1 MRTCETMSGQTLLDI
16 AVQEYGNADSALDIA
31 LAAGILLTD
40 LPASGTPLPLPGGIT
55 PDVQVTS
62 RYAHGG
68 WRPATAVT
76 REDISAAPYGGI
88 DYMGI
93 EIDFIIS

>member
-16 AVQEYGNADSALDIA
+16 AVQEYGNADAALDIA
-31 LAAGILLTD
+31 LAAGIMPTD
-40 LPASGTPLPLPGGIT
+40 IPASGTALPLPDSAA
-55 PDVQVTS
+55 PDVQATS

-76 REDISAAPYGGI
+76 KEDISAAPYGGI
-88 DYMGI
+88 NYMGI
-93 EIDFIIS
+93 EIDFIVS